1 MKRFFPTAIIC
12 LLFQFWSVYSHN
24 IDKPGI
30 KSNSDRLHFRE
41 FLSSAKML
49 TIAPIQDEDIKKKID
64 FIYRLEYLR
73 DTAAGIWI
81 DEYTASFITVVII

>member
-1 MKRFFPTAIIC
+1 
-12 LLFQFWSVYSHN
+12 
-24 IDKPGI
+24 
-30 KSNSDRLHFRE
+30 
-41 FLSSAKML
+41 ML